1 MPESKKL
8 LAIRS
13 LLLNYPSLNKL
24 LHYLEELQDLYPDF
38 TSPAFKES

>member
-8 LAIRS
+8 QAIRS

-24 LHYLEELQDLYPDF
+24 LTNLQDLQNLYPDF
-38 TSPAFKES
+38 TSHAFRDS

>member
-13 LLLNYPSLNKL
+13 LLTNYPSLNKL
-24 LHYLEELQDLYPDF
+24 LDYLQEL
-38 TSPAFKES
+38 